1 MGQVV
6 DPPARP
12 ARVGNVR
19 WGIGALLGVGIII
32 NYFDRVNISVATAPM
47 IKEFHIG
54 LGEFGIVLSAFSWS
68 YLVAQVPVGTL
79 LDRVGVK
86 WLNRVGT
93 FLWGLASLLTA
104 VAGGLGVVILSRVL
118 LGIAECPAFPGASK
132 ATGYWFPLNERAR
145 ATSFF
150 DGAAKASNVIGLPTV
165 AAVMGAW
172 GWRAGFVFTAL
183 LSFVFGFVWWWLYR
197 DRDEHPRLQQPE
209 RDYILEGGAQEA
221 GLPAGGVLRGLGY
234 SLRQRKVWALTLGFA
249 CYSYGFSLLSSW
261 LPGYLQTEMHMS
273 VLGSGLYSVGPW
285 LVAALADILIGGWL
299 LDWVISRG
307 HDQSRVR
314 KIFLV
319 CGFACGLAIGF
330 AALTDNVNVA
340 IVAIAI
346 SLGGLSVAAPIGW
359 SLPAIIAPRGAVGA
373 VGGFM
378 NFVNSLTGVVVTILT
393 GFIAQATH
401 SFAGPFVLAACVLA
415 LGIVFYTVGLGRIEQ
430 LPEEEVQPAVA

>member
-1 MGQVV
+1 MTVPRGV
-6 DPPARP
+6 
-12 ARVGNVR
+12 RVGNVR
-19 WGIGALLGVGIII
+19 WGIGALLGVGVIV

-47 IKEFHIG
+47 SKTFHLG
-54 LGEFGIVLSAFSWS
+54 LGEFGIVISAFSWS
-68 YLVAQVPVGTL
+68 YLLAQIPVGTL

-86 WLNRVGT
+86 WLQRIGT

-104 VAGGLGVVILSRVL
+104 VAGGLGIVLLSRVL

-132 ATGYWFPLNERAR
+132 ATGYWFPLSERAR
-145 ATSFF
+145 ATSLF
-150 DGAAKASNVIGLPTV
+150 DGAAKCSNVIGLPAV

-183 LSFVFGFVWWWLYR
+183 LSFAFGIVWWWLYR
-197 DRDEHPRLQQPE
+197 DRDEHPRLGAAE
-209 RDYILEGGAQEA
+209 RAYIVAGGAQQL
-221 GLPAGGVLRGLGY
+221 GPPPGGVLRGLGY
-234 SLRQRKVWALTLGFA
+234 ALRQRKVWALTLGFA
-249 CYSYGFSLLSSW
+249 CYSYGFTLLSSW

-273 VLGSGLYSVGPW
+273 VLGSGLYSIGPW
-285 LVAALADILIGGWL
+285 LVATLADVLIGGWL

-330 AALTDNVNVA
+330 AALTRDVNVA
-340 IVAIAI
+340 IVCIAV
-346 SLGGLSVAAPIGW
+346 SLGGLAVAAPIGW
-359 SLPAIIAPRGAVGA
+359 SLPAIVAPQGAVGA

-401 SFAGPFVLAACVLA
+401 SFAGPFVLAAAVLA
-415 LGIVFYTVGLGRIEQ
+415 FGIVFYTVGLGRIEQ
-430 LPEEEVQPAVA
+430 LPPATALAEEAASA

>member
-1 MGQVV
+1 MGQSMDAQV
-6 DPPARP
+6 RP
-12 ARVGNVR
+12 TRVGNVR
-19 WGIGALLGVGIII
+19 WGIGALLGVGVVI
-32 NYFDRVNISVATAPM
+32 NYFDRVNISVATSPM
-47 IKEFHIG
+47 SHEFHIG
-54 LGEFGIVLSAFSWS
+54 LGEFGIVLSAFNWS

-86 WLNRVGT
+86 WLNRIGT

-104 VAGGLGVVILSRVL
+104 VASGLGIVVLSRIL

-132 ATGYWFPLNERAR
+132 ATGYWFPLSERGR

-150 DGAAKASNVIGLPTV
+150 DGAAKGSNVIGLPTV
-165 AAVMGAW
+165 ALVMATW

-183 LSFVFGFVWWWLYR
+183 LSFAFGIVWWWLYK
-197 DRDEHPRLQQPE
+197 DRDEHPRLQKPE

-221 GLPAGGVLRGLGY
+221 GEPAGGVLRGLGY

-273 VLGSGLYSVGPW
+273 VLGSGLYSIGPW
-285 LVAALADILIGGWL
+285 LVATLADLLVGGWL

-319 CGFACGLAIGF
+319 GGFILALAIGF
-330 AALTDNVNVA
+330 AALTHNVNIA
-340 IVAIAI
+340 IVCIAV

-359 SLPAIIAPRGAVGA
+359 SLPAIVAPKGAVGA

-415 LGIVFYTVGLGRIEQ
+415 LGILFYTVALGRIEQ
-430 LPEEEVQPAVA
+430 LPEERAALAPA